1 MSFSVTVGFQ
11 VPAKRHKRCDV
22 VENWLGAMPK
32 CLLSS
37 KGWIS
42 DKDDRLEVLLSLQT
56 FVRRLKPYEAKILAQ
71 MTSVREGSEM
81 RNNKRRVLVLSYKA
95 ETRLKDVAIC
105 LYTSCVIEKTHRQIE
120 NDGIL
125 LKIALGK

>member
-1 MSFSVTVGFQ
+1 
-11 VPAKRHKRCDV
+11 
-22 VENWLGAMPK
+22 
-32 CLLSS
+32 
-37 KGWIS
+37 
-42 DKDDRLEVLLSLQT
+42 
-56 FVRRLKPYEAKILAQ
+56 

-120 NDGIL
+120 NDGIGIL